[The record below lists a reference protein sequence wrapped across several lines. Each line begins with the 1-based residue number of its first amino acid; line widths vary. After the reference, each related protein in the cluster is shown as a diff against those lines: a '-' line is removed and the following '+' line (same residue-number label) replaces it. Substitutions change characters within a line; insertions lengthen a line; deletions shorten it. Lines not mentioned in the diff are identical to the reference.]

1 MATDSDNKLRQIED
15 IKHKTQAVIDDRK
28 NVNNLVDVL
37 TVLTDDLD
45 QTRGD
50 SGDKCSPLM
59 VDTIIR
65 SLNKIFIRYIHTKE
79 LVISDGDTDA
89 NLTYKKWLTGVYHRT
104 NDTLLRLIGD
114 NRYSKATQKLALN
127 SLMKCVAEEG
137 KYPFR
142 TDIPIDRKD
151 TFAADLLN
159 DICRQLVSATADNR
173 QLIANY
179 IENYLEFDDC

>member
-89 NLTYKKWLTGVYHRT
+89 NLTYKKWLTGVYDRT

-137 KYPFR
+137 MQSSIAYSPRVVLICVLLSHLKANTRSVGIYPLIVR
-142 TDIPIDRKD
+142 TRSPR
-151 TFAADLLN
+151 
-159 DICRQLVSATADNR
+159 IC
-173 QLIANY
+173 
-179 IENYLEFDDC
+179 